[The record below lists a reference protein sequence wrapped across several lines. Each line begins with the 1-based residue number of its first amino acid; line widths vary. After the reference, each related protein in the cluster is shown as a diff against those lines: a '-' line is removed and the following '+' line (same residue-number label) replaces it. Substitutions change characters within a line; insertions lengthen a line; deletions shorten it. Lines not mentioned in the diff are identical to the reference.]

1 MAEEGRAGS
10 PGFLGIQ
17 VISSGSNSDEK
28 GSGSE
33 AGQRE
38 SSEGGLFFEA
48 AHIPNTH
55 KPLAPHFTSLT
66 MRVDCGHHCLVVGG
80 TLARRQ
86 AVFKALLGTQALDS
100 GLVGSPSSTIHVSS
114 RPYVKPG
121 SSLWDLLIFPH
132 DKTQSIKRGIS
143 ERHLATIL
151 RLMDFEFLLTRADD
165 DWGRVVDWAKVLGA
179 GELYALALA
188 RLVYH
193 SPPFALL
200 DDIGCLRADQIRQLF
215 SIARRHHITLVIA
228 SSDPDPFDPLARR
241 SESPLLTCIAE
252 FTRALRLTDTGDW
265 VYCSFGYASQRG
277 AFDDEPCDLI
287 WGMASGDSR
296 LRRRVS
302 ALSQC
307 STTER
312 RWLMASESSAVG
324 DSSRRQSRV
333 VSPTLTARSSM
344 SDVAADTVSQ
354 RNLSIDRALARSA
367 LLLSPPTDSAETH
380 SQAGS
385 SGPASLG
392 STSRASSAGRSDYEP
407 IVAAVAAESQNTQ
420 SLPLN
425 TMPPT
430 PVSAIPRKADSF
442 MESEPVKQVSDQT
455 QPESVVE
462 QPSVFSPAKNPY
474 ARPKNYQRSRPSL
487 SLFASKQAV
496 ASESKQVQ
504 PAMVTPVTADTSRRP
519 FSRNGEEEGE
529 QSKDTEGASVGTAP
543 ITPTAFVAESP
554 LRSSAA
560 KIRQVSATTSVGSGS
575 PSRIPRPPSSVS
587 RIDRTSQLTD
597 SASVTSLMATLS
609 ISSPPSDGN
618 SGMSAKLLSSTTAG
632 DSEYA
637 GQHPLTLDEFTAA
650 LNNM

>member
-1 MAEEGRAGS
+1 
-10 PGFLGIQ
+10 
-17 VISSGSNSDEK
+17 
-28 GSGSE
+28 
-33 AGQRE
+33 
-38 SSEGGLFFEA
+38 
-48 AHIPNTH
+48 
-55 KPLAPHFTSLT
+55 
-66 MRVDCGHHCLVVGG
+66 
-80 TLARRQ
+80 
-86 AVFKALLGTQALDS
+86 
-100 GLVGSPSSTIHVSS
+100 
-114 RPYVKPG
+114 
-121 SSLWDLLIFPH
+121 
-132 DKTQSIKRGIS
+132 
-143 ERHLATIL
+143 
-151 RLMDFEFLLTRADD
+151 
-165 DWGRVVDWAKVLGA
+165 
-179 GELYALALA
+179 
-188 RLVYH
+188 
-193 SPPFALL
+193 
-200 DDIGCLRADQIRQLF
+200 
-215 SIARRHHITLVIA
+215 
-228 SSDPDPFDPLARR
+228 
-241 SESPLLTCIAE
+241 
-252 FTRALRLTDTGDW
+252 
-265 VYCSFGYASQRG
+265 RG

-543 ITPTAFVAESP
+543 ITPITPTAFVAESP